1 MSCAECERLRSRLS
15 PLENK
20 AMTESFLQNQPIVW
34 MRGQVRTHNGVP
46 AVVVQLPEL
55 WRKAFGGT
63 PSAKNLTELGRT
75 LVALGWMRTKRNGL
89 LWFALPKNEL
99 GGIMMEQVD
108 AFPVQPIDAP
118 RAMLEEITL
127 KWRDA
132 RAKRLDA
139 QKVVD
144 ELERQE
150 KEYKEY
156 LVSAFLEQKFE
167 GFVVGNRIT
176 TVTSKDIHIAEDRAA
191 VEAWVLD
198 NKALEV
204 LQFRLSETAIKEREA
219 NGIVIPGIGIMKK
232 FDLSDKKA

>member
-1 MSCAECERLRSRLS
+1 
-15 PLENK
+15 
-20 AMTESFLQNQPIVW
+20 
-34 MRGQVRTHNGVP
+34 
-46 AVVVQLPEL
+46 
-55 WRKAFGGT
+55 
-63 PSAKNLTELGRT
+63 
-75 LVALGWMRTKRNGL
+75 
-89 LWFALPKNEL
+89 
-99 GGIMMEQVD
+99 MMEQVD

-191 VEAWVLD
+191 TWAWMRD
-198 NKALEV
+198 NDAPEV

-232 FDLSDKKA
+232 WDLSDKKA